1 VLRDAFLLARTF
13 VFEKGY
19 LNEIRWQDS
28 ISLELL
34 TENTFL
40 QEYAWVVLNS
50 GMREAVVRKKFPL
63 VSHCFHSWESAS
75 KIADDADLCVRSAL
89 EFFRHEAKIR
99 AVAVTAKLIAAEGFA
114 KFKERVETSGLATLR
129 ELSYIGPITQY
140 HLAKNIG
147 MNVAKPDRHLVRIAH
162 LFGYETV
169 QEFCGDV
176 AKQTCSKVAVVDVVF
191 WRFATL
197 RRDYLE
203 VLTQFASATEQSPSC
218 RPS

>member
-1 VLRDAFLLARTF
+1 MLRDAFLLARTF
-13 VFEKGY
+13 VSEKGY
-19 LNEIRWQDS
+19 LNEILWQNS
-28 ISLELL
+28 ISLEFL

-50 GMREAVVRKKFPL
+50 GMREAVVRKKFHL
-63 VSHCFHSWESAS
+63 VSKSFYLWESAS
-75 KIADDADLCVRSAL
+75 KIADDAEVCVRAAL
-89 EFFRHEAKIR
+89 EFFRHEPKIR
-99 AVAVTAKLIAAEGFA
+99 AVAATAELLATEGFG
-114 KFKERVETSGLATLR
+114 KFKNRLETSGLATLR

-147 MNVAKPDRHLVRIAH
+147 INVAKPDRHLVRIAN
-162 LFGYETV
+162 LFGYKTV

-176 AKQTCSKVAVVDVVF
+176 AEQSCSKVAVVDVVF

-197 RRDYLE
+197 RRDYLD